1 MLRITIIFAIVCLG
15 IFGNSQNA
23 DAQEHIPEWV
33 KNIFIWYAEAQIT
46 EDELIGALQYLIN
59 EGIII
64 VELPTTQDCSGDAT
78 CILGIVT
85 DIIDGDTIK
94 VLGKSIRFALVN
106 TPEKEEAGFD
116 EARDFIESICPVGS
130 SVLVDE
136 DDMQTKGSYDRM
148 IAVIYCNGENLSE
161 AVLDAG
167 LAEILTDF
175 CNKSEFANDEW
186 AQKHGC

>member
-15 IFGNSQNA
+15 IFGISLNA

-46 EDELIGALQYLIN
+46 EDELIGALQYLIK

-64 VELPTTQDCSGDAT
+64 VELSTTQDCSGDAT

-94 VLGKSIRFALVN
+94 VFGESIRFALVN
-106 TPEKEEAGFD
+106 TPEKGEAGFD
-116 EARDFIESICPVGS
+116 ESRDFIESICPVGS

-136 DDMQTKGSYDRM
+136 DDMQTKGSYDRI
-148 IAVIYCNGENLSE
+148 IAVIYCNGENLNE

-175 CNKSEFANDEW
+175 CNKSEFANDVW
-186 AQKHGC
+186 AKKYGC